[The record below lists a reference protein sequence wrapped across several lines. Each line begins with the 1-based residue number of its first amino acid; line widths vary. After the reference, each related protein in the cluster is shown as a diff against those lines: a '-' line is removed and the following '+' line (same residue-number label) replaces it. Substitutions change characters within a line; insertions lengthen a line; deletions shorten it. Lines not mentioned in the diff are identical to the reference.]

1 MSQFGFC
8 MRTAVDSLLD
18 LDIACVLVVDD
29 RRMDLICCFL
39 RFGSFLELFECHERG
54 YFSYSTMDLYKD
66 MDNDGMSS
74 LFLFSGTC

>member
-1 MSQFGFC
+1 
-8 MRTAVDSLLD
+8 
-18 LDIACVLVVDD
+18 
-29 RRMDLICCFL
+29 MDLICCFL
-39 RFGSFLELFECHERG
+39 RFGSFLEFECHERV